1 MMTTIHDKLK
11 VFADEIISKAE
22 KDSEKEMSETAG
34 KNSTLMEQERANA
47 LKEADSIVNDMK
59 KRAEA
64 ERAQIIAK
72 ADIDRQHAFLVK
84 KKYIFDRVMEDIFSM
99 AEDFTSEAGY
109 AVFLQSSLKEALSRI
124 KGKEVN
130 LFLKSEDIEKYRSMI
145 METVNK
151 YAAGGM
157 AAAVQKTDMNIL
169 GGCICE
175 NAQSTRRIDCTL
187 IALIDESK
195 ALVGRMLYDNLYN
208 TRQVK

>member
-22 KDSEKEMSETAG
+22 KDSVKEMSETTA

-72 ADIDRQHAFLVK
+72 ADIDRQHAFLVR
-84 KKYIFDRVMEDIFSM
+84 KKYIFDRVMEDIYSM

-109 AVFLQSSLKEALSRI
+109 AVFLENSLKEALSRI
-124 KGKEVN
+124 KGEEVN
-130 LFLKSEDIEKYRSMI
+130 IFLKSEDIEKYRPMI

-151 YAAGGM
+151 YTAGGM
-157 AAAVQKTDMNIL
+157 AAAVKKTDMNIL